1 MKRKKTE
8 NGAIK
13 ECVEK
18 KKRPRRIRKKKEKNV
33 RRSSSKFLCAF
44 VQSSVTT
51 VGCPCLISIKLQL
64 IEITVKVSV
73 SFTILTLFYLSLL
86 ISYRQNTLVS

>member
-8 NGAIK
+8 KGLYK
-13 ECVEK
+13 SVLK
-18 KKRPRRIRKKKEKNV
+18 KKRLRRIRKKKEKNV
-33 RRSSSKFLCAF
+33 WRSSSKFLCAF

-51 VGCPCLISIKLQL
+51 VGCPCLISIEVQL
-64 IEITVKVSV
+64 IEITIKVSV